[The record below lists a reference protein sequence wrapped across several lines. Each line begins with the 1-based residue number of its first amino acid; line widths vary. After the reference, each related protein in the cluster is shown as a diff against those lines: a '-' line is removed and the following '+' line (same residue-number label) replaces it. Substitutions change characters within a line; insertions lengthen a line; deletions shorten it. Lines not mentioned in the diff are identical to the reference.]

1 MSLQT
6 FHYGLRDLKI
16 AAWNGENTYGTER
29 DILGAREM
37 TATLEIQAAE
47 LEGDDIVLDQ
57 FAKVKSVTLRISYA
71 SVDQEVLSLLT
82 GGTLVSNADYE
93 DVKIGANV
101 NETTPFFA
109 IAGKVVGSP
118 SGDLHIFIP
127 KAKLSG
133 NLQYQ
138 AQLNNYLIPQAD
150 FRGVWEGATNGI
162 IRFRKFPS
170 PTGLHIPLATQNGA
184 P

>member
-1 MSLQT
+1 MALQT

-16 AAWNGENTYGTER
+16 APWNGENNYGTER

-37 TATLEIQAAE
+37 TATLEIQATE
-47 LEGDDIVLDQ
+47 LEGDDVVLDQ
-57 FAKVKSVTLRISYA
+57 FAKIKSVTLRISYA

-93 DVKIGANV
+93 DVALGKNQ
-101 NETTPFFA
+101 NETAPFFA
-109 IAGKVVGSP
+109 VAGKVVGSP

-127 KAKLSG
+127 KCKLSG

-138 AQLNNYLIPQAD
+138 AQQNNYLIPSAD
-150 FRGVWEGATNGI
+150 FRGVWEGPINGI
-162 IRFRKFPS
+162 VRFRKFSS
-170 PTGLHIPLATQNGA
+170 PTGLHIPLATTNGA